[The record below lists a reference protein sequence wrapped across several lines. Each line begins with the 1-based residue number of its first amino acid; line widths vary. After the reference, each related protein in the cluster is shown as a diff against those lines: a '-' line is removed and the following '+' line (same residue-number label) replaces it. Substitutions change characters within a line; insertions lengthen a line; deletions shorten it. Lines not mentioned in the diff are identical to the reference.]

1 MDTAGPTTVGEPRS
15 VVITGASRGL
25 GLASATRLYK
35 LGWRVVGAMR
45 SPEVGLERIRA
56 ATGAAAD
63 DQRLVGVRLD
73 LDDPESIVAAAKAI
87 EAAVGAPNALVHNA
101 GIAAVGC
108 AEEMPFNAWEQL
120 FRTNLFGPVR
130 LTKELLPSMRA
141 AGRGRIVVISS
152 QGGIRGMPSISAYS
166 AAKGALERW
175 AEALAEEVAPF
186 GLGVTILVSGM
197 FKTDI
202 LTEQTPHHGDLT
214 GPYAAHYAGIERT
227 GRFMMRFAN
236 PPERFASAL
245 ARVLDER
252 APFARHAVGLDARL
266 LLLGSRLLPGRVL
279 HHLIRLAMRLARHG
293 ALHDRPQSRL
303 PQAAIDNSPAEER
316 EQHG

>member
-1 MDTAGPTTVGEPRS
+1 MMREPRS

-25 GLASATRLYK
+25 GLASAIHLYK

-45 SPEVGLERIRA
+45 SPEVGLERLRA

-63 DQRLVGVRLD
+63 DPRLLGVRLD
-73 LDDPESIVAAAKAI
+73 LDDPASVAAAGKAV
-87 EAAVGAPNALVHNA
+87 EETVGAPDVLVHNA

-108 AEEMPFNAWEQL
+108 VEEMPFEVWEQL

-141 AGRGRIVVISS
+141 AGRGRIVVVSS

-166 AAKGALERW
+166 ASKGALERW

-186 GLGVTILVSGM
+186 GLGVSILVSGT

-202 LTEQTPHHGDLT
+202 LTEQTPHYGNLT

-227 GRFMMRFAN
+227 GGFMVRLSS

-245 ARVLDER
+245 AGVLDER
-252 APFARHAVGLDARL
+252 VPFARHAVGFDARML
-266 LLLGSRLLPGRVL
+266 LFGSRFLPGRLL
-279 HHLIRLAMRLARHG
+279 HHVVRLAMNLPRHG
-293 ALHDRPQSRL
+293 ALRRRLRVRRPRV
-303 PQAAIDNSPAEER
+303 AVEDSPAQER